1 MYEFYFIVDNNSILL
16 VWLNFVRQ
24 SLNELLLL
32 YVKWLKCI
40 EIGMI

>member
-40 EIGMI
+40 VIGMI